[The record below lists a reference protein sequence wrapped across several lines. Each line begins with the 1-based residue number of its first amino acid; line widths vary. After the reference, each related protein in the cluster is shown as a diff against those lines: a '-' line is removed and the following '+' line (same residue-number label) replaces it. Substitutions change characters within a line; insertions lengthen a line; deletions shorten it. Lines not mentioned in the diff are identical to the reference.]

1 MRTPRFLLCTAIW
14 TLAAAFLGSF
24 SAAAQ
29 VFPNAPVKIIV
40 GVGPGSSPD
49 VITRLIADHLSR
61 LWRQQVI
68 VLNQPGAGGAISIRA
83 AGNAAPDGHTLFVS
97 LASNYVLLPQ
107 TQASLPF
114 DVARDFVPIGF
125 VGEHPMVIAAS
136 AALGVNTL
144 AELTALARKRPGELN
159 VAAGNHGSILH
170 LTAEWLRAA
179 TGTELTIV
187 NYPALPQAL
196 ADLLGGRIHL
206 IVEAVSGLAGAIG
219 GGKVKALAV
228 ASAQRLPDRP
238 DLPTAT
244 ELLPGFVASGWLAL
258 VAPPKTPEPIA
269 RVVSADLRKVLA
281 QPEVSERLR
290 ELGTYARPMSPAEL
304 ASFIREQQ
312 ATWKPVIAQV
322 GLKSPQ

>member
-1 MRTPRFLLCTAIW
+1 MKTLRFLLGTAICA
-14 TLAAAFLGSF
+14 LAVLPGAFAAAAESF
-24 SAAAQ
+24 PS
-29 VFPNAPVKIIV
+29 APVKIIV

-49 VITRLIADHLSR
+49 VLSRLIADHLSR

-83 AGNAAPDGHTLFVS
+83 AGNATPDGHTLFVS

-107 TQASLPF
+107 TQANLPF

-136 AALGVNTL
+136 AALGVSTL
-144 AELTALARKRPGELN
+144 AELSALASKRPGDLN
-159 VAAGNHGSILH
+159 IAAGNHGSILH
-170 LTAEWLRAA
+170 LTAEWLRTA
-179 TGTELTIV
+179 TGSDLTIV

-196 ADLLGGRIHL
+196 ADLIGGRIHL
-206 IVEAVSGLAGAIG
+206 MVEALSGLGGVIGA
-219 GGKVKALAV
+219 GKVKALAV

-238 DLPTAT
+238 DIPATA

-258 VAPPKTPEPIA
+258 VAPPKTPEAIA
-269 RVVSADLRKVLA
+269 RIVSADLRKVLA
-281 QPEVSERLR
+281 QPEVRERLQ

-304 ASFIREQQ
+304 AGFIRGQQ
-312 ATWKPVIAQV
+312 AIWKPVIEQV

>member
-1 MRTPRFLLCTAIW
+1 MKMLAFLLGTAICAL
-14 TLAAAFLGSF
+14 TALLGAFPAAAESF
-24 SAAAQ
+24 
-29 VFPNAPVKIIV
+29 PGAPVKIIV

-49 VITRLIADHLSR
+49 VITRLIADQLSR

-125 VGEHPMVIAAS
+125 VGEHPMLIAAS
-136 AALGVNTL
+136 PALGVSTL
-144 AELTALARKRPGELN
+144 GELSALARKRPGELN
-159 VAAGNHGSILH
+159 IAAGNHGSILH

-179 TGTELTIV
+179 TGTDLTIV

-196 ADLLGGRIHL
+196 ADLIGGRIHL
-206 IVEAVSGLAGAIG
+206 MVEAVSGLSGAIG
-219 GGKVKALAV
+219 AGSIKALAV

-238 DLPTAT
+238 DLPTVA
-244 ELLPGFVASGWLAL
+244 ELLPGFVASGWFAL
-258 VAPPKTPEPIA
+258 VAPPKTPDQIA
-269 RVVSADLRKVLA
+269 RMVSADLRKVLA
-281 QPEVSERLR
+281 QPEVRARLQ
-290 ELGTYARPMSPAEL
+290 ELGTYARPMSPVEL
-304 ASFIREQQ
+304 AGFIRDQQ
-312 ATWKPVIAQV
+312 TVWKPVIEQV
-322 GLKSPQ
+322 GLKSPR